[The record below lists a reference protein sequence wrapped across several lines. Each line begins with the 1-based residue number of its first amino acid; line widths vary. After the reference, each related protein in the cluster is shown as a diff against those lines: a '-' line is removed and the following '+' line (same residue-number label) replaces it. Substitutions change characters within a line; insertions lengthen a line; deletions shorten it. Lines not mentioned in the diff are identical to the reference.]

1 VLQSWRSVARITA
14 LVLLTWTAV
23 DLGFPEC
30 CLDEKLSVGSTT
42 PTLTTHEGDQA
53 SGAGVE
59 DCFCCALCI
68 DTGWR
73 IPALRIETAR
83 TSFRDPIRHLASRV
97 VVLDHPPQNA

>member
-1 VLQSWRSVARITA
+1 MLRSWRSVARITA

-23 DLGFPEC
+23 DLGFPAC
-30 CLDEKLSVGSTT
+30 CLDDKLTAGATSPSLST
-42 PTLTTHEGDQA
+42 HDADQSSRA
-53 SGAGVE
+53 DVD

-73 IPALRIETAR
+73 IPALRIEAAR
-83 TSFRDPIRHLASRV
+83 TSFRDPIRHLATRV